1 MKHIRKYEAFDFNQ
15 TIPVTSK
22 NFLTNFYS
30 CDECDAVWK
39 EFNNTADTCKFCGSD
54 EVEELQEDEW
64 YEIAK
69 SRLDEDEI
77 EDLESNRNKDSEDLV
92 DLFSI
97 KKGGKEDVN

>member
-1 MKHIRKYEAFDFNQ
+1 MKHIKKYETFDFDQ

-30 CDECDAVWK
+30 CDECDALWK
-39 EFNNTADTCKFCGSD
+39 EFNNTSDSCKFCGSD

-64 YEIAK
+64 YEISK
-69 SRLDEDEI
+69 NRLDTDEI
-77 EDLESNRNKDSEDLV
+77 KDLESEKNKESEDLV

-97 KKGGKEDVN
+97 KKEGGKNVN

>member
-1 MKHIRKYEAFDFNQ
+1 MKHIKKYETFDFDQ

-30 CDECDAVWK
+30 CDECDALWK
-39 EFNNTADTCKFCGSD
+39 EFNNTADSCKFCGSD

-64 YEIAK
+64 YEISK
-69 SRLDEDEI
+69 TRLDKDEI
-77 EDLESNRNKDSEDLV
+77 EDLESEKNKESEDLV

-97 KKGGKEDVN
+97 KKEGGKNVN